1 MLRLLSKN
9 DMKDIYPIVPGR
21 GLVTDTAKTLR
32 LGYLELKDLGLRE
45 IPKGLLKTEDIRNNI
60 ESHIGSIEIPI
71 GLVGP
76 LLFNNNNNKEEYVH
90 TLLGTLEGALVA
102 SMNRG
107 AKCVSLSGGFSA
119 SVIHQKMIRTPM
131 FIFESLREGVQFIAW
146 VKDRFKEIK
155 KIAESYS
162 NHAKLESINPF
173 LIGKSVHLKFVY
185 TTGDASGQ
193 NMTTSCTWQSVL
205 WIQDQFEKDTEVNII
220 HSIIEGN
227 GASDKKVSNF
237 SINHG
242 RGIHVVAEVHLKEE
256 VIEKVL
262 RTSSKEF
269 VRCFGQS
276 VAMSQIDGMVGYN
289 INVANAIAGI
299 FAATGQDLGC
309 IHESSCGVLNI
320 EQTEDGLYLSLN
332 LPSLVIGTV
341 GGGTHLSKQRE
352 ALSIMGCAGNGKVNR
367 FAQLIAGFALSLEI
381 STYAA
386 IVSGQFA
393 KSHEKLGRNK
403 PKNWLL
409 KSEIDR
415 DFIQNI
421 LKDEVVKDINLTEV
435 PDVDNGILTTLASKV
450 SKKLI
455 GFTSVLIETD
465 EKKIKALIKSKPL
478 DDEVYRGLHFMA
490 SNIDV
495 ELADLIDKYADQ
507 LEYKKCHLKEL
518 ELYRLIDEL
527 GLDISPRFY
536 GAFRNTKR
544 EIYLIVNELLDQEK
558 LTLFNSE
565 NSPELWNQEHINN
578 VIKSISSFHQKIRGK
593 LSGNSSVKEF
603 NPFDCKDLYVKLID
617 LIINDAESEEEKK
630 SAKLLTQYLS
640 DLKEQPDL
648 EKTIVHNDFNP
659 RNVAIRETGDV
670 CIYDWELAI
679 VGLPHRDIV
688 EFLSFTLSENFTN
701 EELDAYLKFHFQL
714 ANHNNTLW
722 EKWKEGYEYAL
733 KEYLVTRVSF
743 YVVGSI
749 LINYE
754 FASRILRVSLKMLSV
769 LKSL

>member
-1 MLRLLSKN
+1 
-9 DMKDIYPIVPGR
+9 MKDIYPIVPGR
-21 GLVTDTAKTLR
+21 GLVTETAKTLR
-32 LGYLELKDLGLRE
+32 LRYLEQNGLGLNE
-45 IPKGLLKTEDIRNNI
+45 ISKGLLKAEDIRNNI
-60 ESHIGSIEIPI
+60 ESHVGSIEIPI

-76 LLFNNNNNKEEYVH
+76 LLFKENDNSEYLHALV
-90 TLLGTLEGALVA
+90 GTLEGALVA

-119 SVIHQKMIRTPM
+119 TVIHQKMIRTPM
-131 FIFESLREGVQFIAW
+131 FIFENLREGVKFIAW
-146 VKDRFKEIK
+146 IKDKFDEIK
-155 KIAESYS
+155 KIAESFS

-205 WIQDQFEKDTEVNII
+205 WIQDQFEKDSDISII

-237 SINHG
+237 SISHG
-242 RGIHVVAEVHLKEE
+242 RGIHVVAETYLKEE
-256 VIEKVL
+256 VIQKVL

-299 FAATGQDLGC
+299 FASTGQDLAC
-309 IHESSCGVLNI
+309 IHESACGILNI
-320 EQTEDGLYLSLN
+320 EQTDDGLYLSLN

-341 GGGTHLSKQRE
+341 GGGTHLSKQKE
-352 ALSIMGCAGNGKVNR
+352 ALNLMGCAGNGKINR

-409 KSEIDR
+409 KSEITR

-421 LKDEVVKDINLTEV
+421 LKNEVVTKINLTNV
-435 PDVDNGILTTLASKV
+435 SNVDNGILTNLTSRV

-455 GFTSVLIETD
+455 GFTPLLIQTD
-465 EKKIKALIKSKPL
+465 KIKIEALIKSKPL
-478 DDEVYRGLHFMA
+478 DEEVFQGLHFMA

-495 ELADLIDKYADQ
+495 ELADLISKYADQ
-507 LEYKKCHLKEL
+507 LEYKNCHLKEL
-518 ELYRLIDEL
+518 ELYHLINNL
-527 GLDISPRFY
+527 GLNISPKFY
-536 GAFRNTKR
+536 GALSNRKR
-544 EIYLIVNELLDQEK
+544 EIYLLINELLDQEK

-565 NSPELWNQEHINN
+565 DHPEKWSQNYIIN
-578 VIKSISSFHQKIRGK
+578 VIKSISDFHVKSTEK
-593 LSGNSSVKEF
+593 LSDKSYVKEF
-603 NPFDCKDLYVKLID
+603 NPFDCQELYAKFIEL
-617 LIINDAESEEEKK
+617 LINDAESEEERI

-640 DLKEQPDL
+640 DLKNQPNLD
-648 EKTIVHNDFNP
+648 KTVIHNDFNP
-659 RNVAIRETGDV
+659 RNVAIRETGEV
-670 CIYDWELAI
+670 CVYDWELAI

-688 EFLSFTLSENFTN
+688 EFLSFTLNENFTKT
-701 EELDAYLKFHFQL
+701 EFDTYLKCHFEFGNQK
-714 ANHNNTLW
+714 NVLW
-722 EKWKEGYEYAL
+722 EEWKTGYEYAL
-733 KEYLVTRVSF
+733 KEYLVTRVTF

-749 LINYE
+749 LMKYE
-754 FASRILRVSLKMLSV
+754 FAPRILKVSLKMLSI